1 VIELLREQR
10 MKTVKVGG
18 VDIMIEYH
26 SMILQAIIEKD
37 PEKAERSMNLHL
49 VTTEEHL
56 RKVIQS

>member
-1 VIELLREQR
+1 
-10 MKTVKVGG
+10 
-18 VDIMIEYH
+18 
-26 SMILQAIIEKD
+26 MILQAIIEKD